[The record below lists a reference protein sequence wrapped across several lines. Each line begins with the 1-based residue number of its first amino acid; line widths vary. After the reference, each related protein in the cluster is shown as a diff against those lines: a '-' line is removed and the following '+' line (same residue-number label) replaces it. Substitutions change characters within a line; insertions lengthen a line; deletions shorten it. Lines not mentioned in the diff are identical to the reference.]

1 MDNNNIT
8 NEVSCKFRVTG
19 MSCSACSA
27 FVERIVGDVDGV
39 SSCSVSLLTDSMTV
53 RYDPGKTTPDAV
65 ISAVTSGGYGAEVLD
80 SAKAA
85 KEREETKRREDRK
98 TLRRL
103 ILSVICSVPV
113 FYLSMGVMWGAPVP
127 GFINYYVSAAI
138 QIVLTTA
145 VMVINSHFYKSGFS
159 SAAHGSPNMDTLVT
173 LGTVASYV
181 YSVYLVIIK
190 AHHLYFESAAMIL
203 TLVTLGK
210 TLEARSRRHTT
221 DAIRALAA
229 LAPASARVIRDG
241 EETVVSTAEL
251 RVGDIVKLLEGEP
264 VPADGEIISGAV
276 SCDESAVTGESVPI
290 EKTIGDA
297 VICPSTVISGFAEMR
312 VTKTGDDT
320 TLSGII
326 ALVEDAAASKA
337 PISRLADRI
346 AKVFVPVIIA
356 IAAVTAVVWLAFGG
370 GLERALTSAVS
381 VLVISCPCALGLATP
396 TAVTAAC
403 GAGATLGVLVRSGSA
418 LEAAH
423 KIRAVAFDKTG
434 TLTTGEMTVSGV
446 SAVGDESELLA
457 LAAAVEEMSSHP
469 LAAAV
474 VKYAKERGVPH
485 YTADSYENTVGG
497 GVAATVDG
505 KRIAVG
511 NAAYMSE
518 LGVVGL
524 PAAEDGK
531 TALYVAEN
539 GKYAGMISVSDSLR
553 DGSASAVK
561 ALRERGIDV
570 YMITG
575 DNETTAAAVA
585 AELGIKSENITSG
598 VRPSGKIDAL
608 AAIKNA
614 HKNELVAMV
623 GDGINDAPVL
633 SYADVGIAATT
644 GKNAVASSA
653 ADIILMGSN
662 PENVVTAIRLSETA
676 MRIIKQNLFWA
687 LIYNCICIPFA
698 AGVFYPIFHI
708 TLSPMLASAAMG
720 LSSLFV
726 VTNALRLK
734 KFK

>member
-1 MDNNNIT
+1 MENNDIK
-8 NEVSCKFRVTG
+8 NEISGKFRVTG
-19 MSCSACSA
+19 MSCSACSS
-27 FVERIVGDVDGV
+27 FVERLVGDVKGV

-53 RYDPGKTTPDAV
+53 RYDPYVTSADEIIAAV
-65 ISAVTSGGYGAEVLD
+65 ISGGYGAEILD

-85 KEREETKRREDRK
+85 KEREETERREDKK

-103 ILSVICSVPV
+103 ILSIICSVPV
-113 FYLSMGVMWGAPVP
+113 FYLSMGVMWGAPRP
-127 GFINYYVSAAI
+127 DFIGYYVSAAI

-159 SAAHGSPNMDTLVT
+159 SAVHGSPNMDTLVT
-173 LGTVASYV
+173 LGTIASYV
-181 YSVYLVIIK
+181 YSFYLVLTH

-229 LAPASARVIRDG
+229 LAPATARVIRGG
-241 EETVVSTAEL
+241 EERIVSTSEL
-251 RVGDIVKLLEGEP
+251 RVGDVVKLLEGEP
-264 VPADGEIISGAV
+264 VPADGELLSGAV

-290 EKTIGDA
+290 EKNIGDT
-297 VICPSTVISGFAEMR
+297 VICPSTVTSGYAEMK

-346 AKVFVPVIIA
+346 AKIFVPVIIA
-356 IAAVTAVVWLAFGG
+356 ISVVTAVVWLAAGG

-403 GAGATLGVLVRSGSA
+403 GAGASLGVLVRSGSA

-434 TLTTGEMTVSGV
+434 TLTTGEMSVS
-446 SAVGDESELLA
+446 SITSDGDPDEMLA
-457 LAAAVEEMSSHP
+457 LAAAVEDMSSHP

-474 VKYAKERGVPH
+474 VKYAKERGVH
-485 YTADSYENTVGG
+485 KYIAKNYENTVGG
-497 GVAATVDG
+497 GVSADVDG
-505 KRIAVG
+505 KRVAVG
-511 NAAYMSE
+511 NATYMSE
-518 LGVVGL
+518 LGVGQV

-531 TALYVAEN
+531 TALYVAVN
-539 GKYAGMISVSDSLR
+539 GEYSGVIAVADSLR
-553 DGSASAVK
+553 DGSASAVR

-575 DNETTAAAVA
+575 DNETTASAIASS
-585 AELGIKSENITSG
+585 LGIKPENVTSG

-608 AAIKNA
+608 GAIKDA
-614 HKNELVAMV
+614 HKGELVAMV

-653 ADIILMGSN
+653 ADIILMGAS
-662 PENVVTAIRLSETA
+662 PEHVVTAIRLSETA

-726 VTNALRLK
+726 VTNALRLR

>member
-1 MDNNNIT
+1 MENNDIK
-8 NEVSCKFRVTG
+8 NEISGKFRVTG
-19 MSCSACSA
+19 MSCSACSS
-27 FVERIVGDVDGV
+27 FVERLVGDVKGV

-53 RYDPGKTTPDAV
+53 RYDPDVTSADEIIAAV
-65 ISAVTSGGYGAEVLD
+65 ISGGYGAEILD

-85 KEREETKRREDRK
+85 KEREETERREDKK

-103 ILSVICSVPV
+103 ILSIICSVPV
-113 FYLSMGVMWGAPVP
+113 FYLSMGVMWGAPLP
-127 GFINYYVSAAI
+127 DFIGYYVSAAI

-159 SAAHGSPNMDTLVT
+159 SAVHGSPNMDTLVT
-173 LGTVASYV
+173 LGTIASYV
-181 YSVYLVIIK
+181 YSFYLVLTH

-229 LAPASARVIRDG
+229 LAPATARVIRGG
-241 EETVVSTAEL
+241 EERIVSTSEL
-251 RVGDIVKLLEGEP
+251 RVGDVVKLLEGEP
-264 VPADGEIISGAV
+264 VPADGELLSGAV

-290 EKTIGDA
+290 EKNVGDT
-297 VICPSTVISGFAEMR
+297 VICPSTVTSGYAEMK

-326 ALVEDAAASKA
+326 ALVEDAAAAKA

-346 AKVFVPVIIA
+346 AKIFVPVIIA
-356 IAAVTAVVWLAFGG
+356 ISVVTAVVWLAAGG
-370 GLERALTSAVS
+370 GLEHALTSAVS

-403 GAGATLGVLVRSGSA
+403 GAGASLGVLVRSGSA

-434 TLTTGEMTVSGV
+434 TLTTGEMSVS
-446 SAVGDESELLA
+446 SITSDGDPDEMLA
-457 LAAAVEEMSSHP
+457 LAAAVEDMSSHP

-474 VKYAKERGVPH
+474 VKYAKERGVH
-485 YTADSYENTVGG
+485 KYIAENYENTVGG
-497 GVAATVDG
+497 GVSADVDG
-505 KRIAVG
+505 KRVAVG
-511 NAAYMSE
+511 NATYMSE
-518 LGVVGL
+518 LGVGQV

-531 TALYVAEN
+531 TALYVAVN
-539 GKYAGMISVSDSLR
+539 GEYSGVIAVADSLR
-553 DGSASAVK
+553 DGSASAVR

-575 DNETTAAAVA
+575 DNETTASAIASS
-585 AELGIKSENITSG
+585 LGIKPENVTSG

-608 AAIKNA
+608 GAIKDA
-614 HKNELVAMV
+614 HKGELVAMV

-653 ADIILMGSN
+653 ADIILMGAS
-662 PENVVTAIRLSETA
+662 PEHVVTAIRLSETA

-726 VTNALRLK
+726 VTNALRLR

>member
-1 MDNNNIT
+1 MENNEIK
-8 NEVSCKFRVTG
+8 NEISGKFRVTG

-27 FVERIVGDVDGV
+27 FVERLVGDVDGV

-53 RYDPGKTTPDAV
+53 RYDPEKASADSI
-65 ISAVTSGGYGAEVLD
+65 ISAVISGGYGAEVLD

-85 KEREETKRREDRK
+85 KEREETERREDKK

-103 ILSVICSVPV
+103 ILSIVLSIPV

-127 GFINYYVSAAI
+127 SFLGYYGSAAV
-138 QIVLTTA
+138 QLVLTSA
-145 VMVINSHFYKSGFS
+145 VMLINSHFYKSGFS
-159 SAAHGSPNMDTLVT
+159 SAMHGSPNMDTLVT
-173 LGTVASYV
+173 LGTIASYV
-181 YSVYLVIIK
+181 YSIYLVIAK
-190 AHHLYFESAAMIL
+190 EHHLYFESAAMIL

-229 LAPASARVIRDG
+229 LAPATARVLRDG
-241 EETVVSTAEL
+241 AEVTVSTSEL
-251 RVGDIVKLLEGEP
+251 RIGDIVKLLEGDP
-264 VPADGEIISGAV
+264 VPADGELVSGAI

-290 EKTIGDA
+290 EKAVGDT
-297 VICPSTVISGFAEMR
+297 VICPSTVTSGYAEMR

-320 TLSGII
+320 TLAGII

-337 PISRLADRI
+337 PISRLADKI
-346 AKVFVPVIIA
+346 SKVFVPVIIA
-356 IAAVTAVVWLAFGG
+356 ISIATAAVWLIAGG
-370 GLERALTSAVS
+370 GLEHALTSAVS

-403 GAGATLGVLVRSGSA
+403 GAGASLGVLVRSGEA

-434 TLTTGEMTVSGV
+434 TLTTGEMSVSDV
-446 SAVGDESELLA
+446 IAVGDDTELLA
-457 LAAAVEEMSSHP
+457 LAAAVESLSSHP

-474 VKYAKERGVPH
+474 VKYASERGVPT
-485 YTADSYENTVGG
+485 YTASNFENTVGG
-497 GVAATVDG
+497 GVLAEVNK
-505 KRIAVG
+505 KRVALG

-518 LGVVGL
+518 LGIFDL
-524 PAAEDGK
+524 PTANAGK
-531 TALYVAEN
+531 TALYVAVDGEYS
-539 GKYAGMISVSDSLR
+539 GVISVSDSVR
-553 DGSASAVK
+553 DGSADTVK
-561 ALRERGIDV
+561 ALHNRGIEV

-575 DNETTAAAVA
+575 DNETTAYAVA
-585 AELGIKSENITSG
+585 DALNIKHENVTAN
-598 VRPSGKIDAL
+598 VRPSGKIEAL

-614 HKNELVAMV
+614 HKDDLVAMV

-633 SYADVGIAATT
+633 SYADVGIAAAT

-653 ADIILMGSN
+653 ADIIMMGAD
-662 PENVVTAIRLSETA
+662 PKNVVTAIRLSETA
-676 MRIIKQNLFWA
+676 MKIIKQNLFWA

>member
-1 MDNNNIT
+1 MENNEIK
-8 NEVSCKFRVTG
+8 NEISGKFRVTG

-27 FVERIVGDVDGV
+27 FVERLVGDVDGV

-53 RYDPGKTTPDAV
+53 RYDPEKADADSI
-65 ISAVTSGGYGAEVLD
+65 ISAVISGGYGAEVLD

-85 KEREETKRREDRK
+85 KEREETERREDRK

-103 ILSVICSVPV
+103 ILSIVLSIPV

-127 GFINYYVSAAI
+127 SFIGYYGSAAI
-138 QIVLTTA
+138 QLVLTSA
-145 VMVINSHFYKSGFS
+145 VMLINSHFYKSGFS
-159 SAAHGSPNMDTLVT
+159 SAMHGSPNMDTLVT
-173 LGTVASYV
+173 LGTIASYV
-181 YSVYLVIIK
+181 YSIYLVIVK
-190 AHHLYFESAAMIL
+190 EHHLYFESAAMIL

-229 LAPASARVIRDG
+229 LAPATARVMRDG
-241 EETVVSTAEL
+241 TETTVSTSEL
-251 RVGDIVKLLEGEP
+251 RIGDIVRLLEGDP
-264 VPADGEIISGAV
+264 VPADGELVSGSI

-290 EKTIGDA
+290 EKAVGDT
-297 VICPSTVISGFAEMR
+297 VICPSTVTSGYAEMR

-320 TLSGII
+320 TLAGII

-337 PISRLADRI
+337 PISRLADKI
-346 AKVFVPVIIA
+346 SKVFVPVIIA
-356 IAAVTAVVWLAFGG
+356 ISVVTAAVWLIAGG
-370 GLERALTSAVS
+370 GLEHALTSAVS

-403 GAGATLGVLVRSGSA
+403 GAGASLGVLVRSGEA
-418 LEAAH
+418 LESAH

-434 TLTTGEMTVSGV
+434 TLTTGEMSVSDII
-446 SAVGDESELLA
+446 AVGDETELLA
-457 LAAAVEEMSSHP
+457 LSAAVESMSSHP

-474 VKYAKERGVPH
+474 VRYASERGVTS
-485 YTADSYENTVGG
+485 YTASNFESTVGG
-497 GVAATVDG
+497 GVIAEVNG
-505 KRIAVG
+505 KRVALG

-518 LGVVGL
+518 MGICNI
-524 PAAEDGK
+524 PDANAGK
-531 TALYVAEN
+531 TALYVAIDGEYS
-539 GKYAGMISVSDSLR
+539 GIISVSDSVR
-553 DGSASAVK
+553 DGSADTVK
-561 ALRERGIDV
+561 ALRDRGIEV

-575 DNETTAAAVA
+575 DNETTASAVA
-585 AELGIKSENITSG
+585 DTLGIKHENVTAN
-598 VRPSGKIDAL
+598 VRPSGKIEAL
-608 AAIKNA
+608 SAIKRA
-614 HKNELVAMV
+614 HKDELVAMV

-633 SYADVGIAATT
+633 SYADVGIAAAT

-653 ADIILMGSN
+653 ADIIMMGAD
-662 PENVVTAIRLSETA
+662 PKNVVTAIRLSETA
-676 MRIIKQNLFWA
+676 MKIIKQNLFWA

>member
-1 MDNNNIT
+1 MENNEIK
-8 NEVSCKFRVTG
+8 NEISGKFRVTG

-27 FVERIVGDVDGV
+27 FVERLVGDVDGV
-39 SSCSVSLLTDSMTV
+39 SACSVSLLTDSMTV
-53 RYDPGKTTPDAV
+53 RYDPEKASSDSI
-65 ISAVTSGGYGAEVLD
+65 ISAVISGGYGAEVLD

-85 KEREETKRREDRK
+85 KEREETERREDKK

-103 ILSVICSVPV
+103 ILSIVLSIPV

-127 GFINYYVSAAI
+127 SFLGYYGSAAI
-138 QIVLTTA
+138 QLVLTSA
-145 VMVINSHFYKSGFS
+145 VMLINSHFYKSGFS
-159 SAAHGSPNMDTLVT
+159 SAVHGSPNMDTLVT
-173 LGTVASYV
+173 LGTIASYI
-181 YSVYLVIIK
+181 YSIYLVIVK
-190 AHHLYFESAAMIL
+190 EHHLYFESAAMIL

-229 LAPASARVIRDG
+229 LAPATARVLRDG
-241 EETVVSTAEL
+241 AEVTVATSEL
-251 RVGDIVKLLEGEP
+251 RIGDVVRLLEGDP
-264 VPADGEIISGAV
+264 VPADGELISGSV

-290 EKTIGDA
+290 EKAIGDT
-297 VICPSTVISGFAEMR
+297 VICPSTVTSGYAEMR

-320 TLSGII
+320 TLAGII

-337 PISRLADRI
+337 PISRLADKI
-346 AKVFVPVIIA
+346 SKVFVPAIIG
-356 IAAVTAVVWLAFGG
+356 ISLVTAAAWLVAGG
-370 GLERALTSAVS
+370 GLEHALTSAVS

-403 GAGATLGVLVRSGSA
+403 GAGASLGVLVRSGEA

-434 TLTTGEMTVSGV
+434 TLTTGEMSVSDIV
-446 SAVGDESELLA
+446 SVGDEAELLA
-457 LAAAVEEMSSHP
+457 LAAAVESLSSHP

-474 VKYAKERGVPH
+474 VRYATERGASS
-485 YTADSYENTVGG
+485 YTASNFESTVGG
-497 GVAATVDG
+497 GVLAEVNG
-505 KRIAVG
+505 KKVALG

-518 LGVVGL
+518 LGVGCF
-524 PAAEDGK
+524 PAANAGK
-531 TALYVAEN
+531 TALYVAVDGE
-539 GKYAGMISVSDSLR
+539 YSGMISVSDSIR
-553 DGSASAVK
+553 DGSAETVK
-561 ALRERGIDV
+561 ALRERGIEV

-575 DNETTAAAVA
+575 DNETTAFAVA
-585 AELGIKSENITSG
+585 DALDIKHENVTAN
-598 VRPSGKIDAL
+598 VRPSGKIEAL
-608 AAIKNA
+608 SEIKA
-614 HKNELVAMV
+614 LHKDELVAMV

-633 SYADVGIAATT
+633 SYADVGIAAAT

-653 ADIILMGSN
+653 ADIIMMGAD
-662 PENVVTAIRLSETA
+662 PKNVVTAIRLSETA
-676 MRIIKQNLFWA
+676 MKIIKQNLFWA